1 MSHHLQLSLPFRR
14 VSRPSPVLTRQA
26 AGSATPQRLVA
37 RWSVLAVLIALS
49 ACVESAPLGESDA
62 TTNQVQQSLGAPF
75 ARNVAL
81 NNPSKQSSTY
91 NSSFPARN
99 ANDGMIGMF
108 VPFTGTPIIS
118 HTAPETNPW
127 WQVDTLDVLWINE
140 IVIFGRRDCC
150 QDRLK
155 PFEVRVS
162 NDEVNWTRI
171 YYSDT
176 PPPLGLRIE
185 ANVAAR
191 YVQVRLLGTGT
202 LELDEVQ
209 VLQTEKSTNVAQLG
223 LASQSSTGWSG
234 DPSRAIDGNSNGAW
248 GANSVTHTLVESQ
261 PWWQVD
267 LRKSRS
273 IGEIV
278 LHNRTDCCADRLS
291 DFDVKVSDDLISWYV
306 VGYSGLPTFPL
317 RVPINKQARY
327 VRVQL
332 RGTNALSLAEVEVH
346 ITPENLALRR
356 PTQQSSTLTG
366 GDAWRAVD
374 GNTDAVFGNGSVS
387 HTRQIDYTVPAWWEV
402 NLDGIRAIS
411 GVVIYN
417 RGDCCADRLSNY
429 RIFVSQYDLSV
440 PFNSRENTTLPAHPF
455 RASDLGSYSLWNG
468 YAQSIRIESPA
479 GNDLH
484 MAEVKVLAAGK
495 ICGYGQTVLDGT
507 TCVTLRRWD
516 YGDTTPLAGRRIAIK
531 QRQMMVGS
539 TMVAWDRWLGSD
551 GGRMIAVDG
560 DLRSRDLFTVRSF
573 QPTGA
578 TGNGLPWFAL
588 QADTG
593 GYVYLGASGD
603 TLFTVASTP
612 QDDGWMLTRGQTN
625 AYANS
630 LQRLVVTNGHVSSD
644 PWIDNRF
651 KHAQEWYTR
660 ITTKGYPYGARCL
673 RPYWIASEQRIY
685 WSDMACSSSTNAVE
699 YYFVE

>member
-1 MSHHLQLSLPFRR
+1 MSRVPQISITSHPPLRSSRKFPCGSARAAGLHRAVALWPMLGLLLSL
-14 VSRPSPVLTRQA
+14 
-26 AGSATPQRLVA
+26 AG
-37 RWSVLAVLIALS
+37 
-49 ACVESAPLGESDA
+49 CVEPAPSSESGAAIGETQQALG
-62 TTNQVQQSLGAPF
+62 TPF
-75 ARNVAL
+75 FRNVAL
-81 NNPSKQSSTY
+81 NNPAKQSSTY

-99 ANDGMIGMF
+99 ANDGAVGWYYPLTSTPMIA
-108 VPFTGTPIIS
+108 

-162 NDEVNWTRI
+162 SDEVNWTRI

-209 VLQTEKSTNVAQLG
+209 VLQTEKGSNVAQLG
-223 LASQSSTGWSG
+223 GASQSSTGWGG
-234 DPSRAIDGNSNGAW
+234 DPARAIDGNSNGDFS
-248 GANSVTHTLVESQ
+248 ANSVTHTLVEAQ

-267 LRKSRS
+267 LRKSRP
-273 IGEIV
+273 IGEVV
-278 LHNRTDCCADRLS
+278 LYGRTDCCADRLS
-291 DFDVKVSDDLISWYV
+291 DFDVKVSNDGISWYV
-306 VGYSGLPTFPL
+306 VGYPGLQTFPL
-317 RVPINKQARY
+317 RVPINKLGRY

-332 RGTNALSLAEVEVH
+332 RGTNALSLAEVEVNT
-346 ITPENLALRR
+346 TPENLALRR
-356 PTQQSSTLTG
+356 PTGQSSTLSG
-366 GDAWRAVD
+366 GDSWRAVD
-374 GNTDAVFGNGSVS
+374 GNTDAVWANGSLS

-402 NLDGIRAIS
+402 QLDGLRAIS

-417 RGDCCADRLSNY
+417 RGDCCVDRLSNY
-429 RIFVSQYDLSV
+429 RIFVSQYDLSI
-440 PFNSRENTTLPAHPF
+440 PFNSRSNVLLPGHPF
-455 RASDLGSYSLWNG
+455 RASDLGSYTLWNG
-468 YAQSIRIESPA
+468 YAQSIRIDIPA

-484 MAEVKVLAAGK
+484 MAEVKVLAPSLV
-495 ICGYGQTVLDGT
+495 CPYGQTLLDGN

-531 QRQMMVGS
+531 QRQLLVGS
-539 TMVAWDRWLGSD
+539 TLVDRWLGND
-551 GGRMIAVDG
+551 GGRMNAVDT

-573 QPTGA
+573 QPSGA
-578 TGNGLPWFAL
+578 TGYGLPWFTL
-588 QADTG
+588 QADSG
-593 GYVYLGASGD
+593 GYVYLGATGD
-603 TLFTVASTP
+603 TLFTVADTP
-612 QDDGWMLTRGQTN
+612 QEDGWMLTRGQTN

-630 LQRLVVTNGHVSSD
+630 LQRLVVSNGHVSTD
-644 PWIDNRF
+644 PWIDSRF
-651 KHAQEWYTR
+651 KYAQEWYTR
-660 ITTKGYPYGARCL
+660 VSTKGYSYYTKCL
-673 RPYWIASEQRIY
+673 RPWWHEAGQRIY
-685 WSDMACSSSTNAVE
+685 WSDVTCSSSTNGVE